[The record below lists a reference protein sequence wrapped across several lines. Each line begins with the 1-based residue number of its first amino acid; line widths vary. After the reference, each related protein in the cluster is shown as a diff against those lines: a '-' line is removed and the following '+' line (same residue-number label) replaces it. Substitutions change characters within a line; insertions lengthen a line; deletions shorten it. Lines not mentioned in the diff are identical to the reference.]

1 MILRADFGWVILVA
15 FVFWVLQM
23 VRAGA
28 TGKSGRAGPHPGS
41 PPGNPGGTQR
51 EGVELEQLLRHLER
65 RLGEAG
71 EQVGQGRPK
80 VTVRRPV
87 PTQPVPVTGRRE
99 PPGRLSIETAPDEGA
114 SLETEASL
122 TTEGSLVRV
131 RPRMQFSLPA
141 PNETPVGRATA
152 ATAVTTRQLRDAV
165 LWQEILGP
173 PKGLQ

>member
-1 MILRADFGWVILVA
+1 VILRADFGWVILVA

-28 TGKSGRAGPHPGS
+28 TGKSGRAGPHLP

-51 EGVELEQLLRHLER
+51 EGVELEQLLRHLEG
-65 RLGEAG
+65 RLGKAG
-71 EQVGQGRPK
+71 EQVGQVRPQ

-87 PTQPVPVTGRRE
+87 PTQPVPVTLRRE
-99 PPGRLSIETAPDEGA
+99 PPGRLSIETAPVEGA

-122 TTEGSLVRV
+122 TAEGSLVQV
-131 RPRMQFSLPA
+131 RPRVQFSLPA
-141 PNETPVGRATA
+141 PNDTPVQRATA
-152 ATAVTTRQLRDAV
+152 ATAVTARQLRDAV